1 MDEQGDR
8 LRGSRSIAILMG
20 KQAALSIS
28 GTLFGLYILI
38 SLLPVIFKWL
48 GMLYLFLLPVMDSY
62 HTLQVKDF

>member
-28 GTLFGLYILI
+28 GTLFGLFILI

-48 GMLYLFLLPVMDSY
+48 GTLYLFLLPVMDSY